1 MSDTELACDATPWGV
16 AGFVNALTD
25 IRRAGFTGVEA
36 GVELVP
42 HFEDR
47 IHILQEML
55 EAESLSLVT
64 IRTPVRQLSGGSA
77 EEESERCLNVARFLA
92 GMEGKLLVT
101 TPPPYDADSLE
112 EEWLLFTNL
121 LAEVGKRCAESGI
134 RLALNPQ
141 PGTICATRTELEK
154 LLKSFTVKALP
165 LAVDSAFLEAAKLAP
180 PTFFKKYRNRLG
192 HLYLSDLA
200 KPRARRRKP
209 AAKKKPARSRKSRSA
224 ARPVPTRVELGKGGL
239 KLERFVDAAHAA
251 KYSGWV
257 TVRLPEAAVARD
269 PGGSAA
275 GGFKLAAEILD
286 VF

>member
-42 HFEDR
+42 AFEDR
-47 IHILQEML
+47 VHILQEML
-55 EAESLSLVT
+55 DAESLALVT
-64 IRTPVRQLSGGSA
+64 VRTQVRQLSGGSA
-77 EEESERCLNVARFLA
+77 EEESERCLNVARFLN
-92 GMEGKLLVT
+92 GMEGKLLVI
-101 TPPPYDADSLE
+101 TPPPYDEEAIE

-121 LAEVGKRCAESGI
+121 LNEVGKRCEETGLKMS
-134 RLALNPQ
+134 LNPQ
-141 PGTICATRTELEK
+141 PGTIVATRADLEK

-165 LAVDSAFLEAAKLAP
+165 LAIDSAFLEMGRLAP

-192 HLYLSDLA
+192 HLYISDLQKA
-200 KPRARRRKP
+200 RGKKGKTKRSQAGDRPEARR
-209 AAKKKPARSRKSRSA
+209 S
-224 ARPVPTRVELGKGGL
+224 ELGKGAINL
-239 KLERFVDAAHAA
+239 QRFVESAHSA

-257 TVRLPEAAVARD
+257 TVRLPDEAVAAN
-269 PGGSAA
+269 PVAA
-275 GGFKLAAEILD
+275 AESGYRLAADLLD

>member
-42 HFEDR
+42 AFEDR
-47 IHILQEML
+47 VHILQEML
-55 EAESLSLVT
+55 EAESLTLVT

-77 EEESERCLNVARFLA
+77 EEESERCLNVARFLT
-92 GMEGKLLVT
+92 GMEGKLLVV
-101 TPPPYDADSLE
+101 TPPPYDPESLE

-121 LAEVGKRCAESGI
+121 LSEVGKRCEESGI
-134 RLALNPQ
+134 RMALNPQ
-141 PGTICATRTELEK
+141 PGTIIATRAELEK

-165 LAVDSAFLEAAKLAP
+165 LAVDAAFLTSAKLSP
-180 PTFFKKYRNRLG
+180 QTFFKKYRNRLG
-192 HLYLSDLA
+192 HLYLSDLH
-200 KPRARRRKP
+200 KSRARKGGSKS
-209 AAKKKPARSRKSRSA
+209 AKKSKTA
-224 ARPVPTRVELGKGGL
+224 ARPQAQRTELGRGAV

-257 TVRLPEAAVARD
+257 TVRLPDEPVRD
-269 PGGSAA
+269 LPERVLNGY
-275 GGFKLAAEILD
+275 KVAAEILD

>member
-1 MSDTELACDATPWGV
+1 MSNTELACDATPWGV

-36 GVELVP
+36 GAELVP

-55 EAESLSLVT
+55 EAEGLSLVT

-77 EEESERCLNVARFLA
+77 EVESERCLNVARFLA
-92 GMEGKLLVT
+92 GMEGKLLVV
-101 TPPPYDADSLE
+101 TPPPYDAESIE

-121 LAEVGKRCAESGI
+121 LAEGGKRCAESGI

-141 PGTICATRTELEK
+141 PGTICSTRTDLEK
-154 LLKSFTVKALP
+154 LLKSFPVKALP
-165 LAVDSAFLEAAKLAP
+165 LAVDSAFLETGKLSP

-192 HLYLSDLA
+192 HLYISDLA
-200 KPRARRRKP
+200 KVRVRKRKP
-209 AAKKKPARSRKSRSA
+209 VAKGKVKKSRKAKSPERSA
-224 ARPVPTRVELGKGGL
+224 PARVELGKGSV

-269 PGGSAA
+269 PGGAA
-275 GGFKLAAEILD
+275 ASGFKLAAEILD